1 MKYND
6 NNKPIVCMMTNSTC
20 YKGTTKGTPVGVL
33 WHSTGANNPL
43 LKRYVQPSSN
53 DPNYQSLIKLI
64 GKNTY
69 NNDFNHI
76 DRQAGVNAWIGKLAD
91 GSVAAV
97 QSMPWD
103 YRPWGCGTGSKGS
116 CNGKTGGPFW
126 IQFEMCE
133 DNLNNKEYFN
143 KIYKEACEFTAYVCK
158 MFNINPKG
166 TVNYNGVKVPTILC
180 HYDSYKLGL
189 GSGHY
194 DVYNWFNKY
203 GKTMD
208 NVRSDVE
215 TLIKKSSEN
224 EKIYRVRL
232 TWEDKSSQ
240 IGAYNKLENA
250 IANCPKNYSVFDENG
265 VCLYKNESVEKPDE
279 PKEPTKD
286 NDKEN
291 QKIFDSCMET
301 WLDERSKKK
310 PSNYSEEARLWA
322 EKNGLIAGYSDGSM
336 AYKSFITREEFITI
350 LYRYNKL
357 FNKDS

>member
-1 MKYND
+1 
-6 NNKPIVCMMTNSTC
+6 
-20 YKGTTKGTPVGVL
+20 
-33 WHSTGANNPL
+33 
-43 LKRYVQPSSN
+43 
-53 DPNYQSLIKLI
+53 
-64 GKNTY
+64 
-69 NNDFNHI
+69 
-76 DRQAGVNAWIGKLAD
+76 
-91 GSVAAV
+91 
-97 QSMPWD
+97 
-103 YRPWGCGTGSKGS
+103 
-116 CNGKTGGPFW
+116 
-126 IQFEMCE
+126 
-133 DNLNNKEYFN
+133 
-143 KIYKEACEFTAYVCK
+143 
-158 MFNINPKG
+158 MFNIDPKG
-166 TVNYNGVKVPTILC
+166 TINYNGVKVPTILC

-286 NDKEN
+286 DDKEN
-291 QKIFDSCMET
+291 QKIFDSCLEP